1 MHGTAAALQP
11 YAAIVSKFCK
21 SCACTGSVLP
31 ESIASVL
38 SGIDASP
45 MIKESAREVAKT
57 CRGER
62 VGVLA
67 TDGTIKTELYQKA
80 LLAEGVVPYVPGD
93 AGQKL
98 VMHEIYN
105 CVKRGKPVDD
115 AAWSKVQQELID
127 SGCRKA
133 ILACTEL
140 SVIKEEKKLSD
151 YYIDAMKV
159 LAVRSIEYMGKRVK

>member
-1 MHGTAAALQP
+1 
-11 YAAIVSKFCK
+11 
-21 SCACTGSVLP
+21 
-31 ESIASVL
+31 
-38 SGIDASP
+38 

-105 CVKRGKPVDD
+105 CVKPGKPVDD

-151 YYIDAMKV
+151 YYIDAMEV